1 MAVER
6 LRAIPSVESILRWA
20 SVAPW
25 IERLGR
31 TLVVSEVRA
40 VTETVREEIRA
51 GRLVVAFDEVPREIE
66 RRLRT
71 RLEALERP
79 SLRRVINATGV
90 ILHTNLGRAPLSAA
104 ALRALEQIGAG
115 YSNLEYDLARGER
128 GRREVHCQEVLR
140 RLLGAEA
147 ALVVNN
153 NAAAVLLVLNTLAE
167 GGEVLVSRGELI
179 EIGGAF
185 RLPEIMAKS
194 GAILRE
200 VGTTNRTRLDDYER
214 AITERTRLILRAHWS
229 NFRIIGFT
237 ERPSLKGLVALAH
250 RHGLPCY
257 EDLGSGC
264 LVDVGPWGISDEPTV
279 AQSLADGVDVCSFSG
294 DKLLGGPQAGIIV
307 GRAAIIER
315 LARNP
320 LMRVVRPDK
329 LTLAALEATLRAY
342 LAGRFEEVPVLRM
355 IALTPEHL
363 RRRAR
368 AFARRLRRACGE
380 AFHIRLKEGVSVA
393 GGGSAPGV
401 GLRTTLIALRHQQ
414 LSAQELDARLRAA
427 DPPVIARI
435 EEEEVVLDLRTV
447 SPEEEREML
456 RALSAIA
463 PRLRD
468 ESPDGEPPRSAQ
480 EPARA
485 DSG

>member
-1 MAVER
+1 MVVER
-6 LRAIPSVESILRWA
+6 LRAIPSVESILRWTSIA
-20 SVAPW
+20 AWV
-25 IERLGR
+25 ERLGR
-31 TLVVSEVRA
+31 AAVVREVRA
-40 VTETVREEIRA
+40 VTEELRRELRA
-51 GRLVVAFDEVPREIE
+51 GHLVMAQEDVPREIE
-66 RRLRT
+66 RRVRA
-71 RLEALERP
+71 RLEAVERP

-104 ALRALEQIGAG
+104 ALRAIERVGAG
-115 YSNLEYDLARGER
+115 YSNLEYDLLRGER
-128 GRREVHCQEVLR
+128 GRREVHCQDVLR
-140 RLLGAEA
+140 RLLDVEA

-200 VGTTNRTRLDDYER
+200 VGTTNRTRLEDYER
-214 AITERTRLILRAHWS
+214 ALTERTRLILRAHWS

-237 ERPSLKGLVALAH
+237 ERPPLRDLVALAH

-264 LVDVGPWGISDEPTV
+264 FVDLRPWGVPDEPTV
-279 AQSLADGVDVCSFSG
+279 AHSLAEGVDVCSFSG

-342 LAGRFEEVPVLRM
+342 LAGRLEEIPVLRM
-355 IALTPEHL
+355 IALTPEQL

-368 AFARRLRRACGE
+368 AFARRLRRMCGDV
-380 AFHIRLKEGVSVA
+380 FQVRLKDSASVT
-393 GGGSAPGV
+393 GGGSAPEV
-401 GLRTTLIALRHQQ
+401 GLPTTLIALRHER
-414 LSAQELDARLRAA
+414 LSAHDLEARLRAA
-427 DPPVIARI
+427 EPPIITRI
-435 EEEEVVLDLRTV
+435 EEDEVLLDLRTV
-447 SPEEEREML
+447 APEEETLVL
-456 RALSAIA
+456 RALSSIA
-463 PRLRD
+463 A
-468 ESPDGEPPRSAQ
+468 SI
-480 EPARA
+480 
-485 DSG
+485 SG

>member
-1 MAVER
+1 MGVEQ

-25 IERLGR
+25 IERFGR
-31 TLVVSEVRA
+31 PVIVREVRA
-40 VTETVREEIRA
+40 VADELRRDLRA
-51 GRLVVAFDEVPREIE
+51 GHPVEDVRREIE
-66 RRLRT
+66 RRLGA
-71 RLEALERP
+71 RLEMLERP

-90 ILHTNLGRAPLSAA
+90 ILHTNLGRAPLSPA
-104 ALRALEQIGAG
+104 ALQAIAHIGAA

-128 GRREVHCQEVLR
+128 GRREVHCQDVLR
-140 RLLGAEA
+140 RLLDVEA

-229 NFRIIGFT
+229 NFRIVGFT
-237 ERPSLKGLVALAH
+237 ERPPLRELVALA
-250 RHGLPCY
+250 RRYGVPCY
-257 EDLGSGC
+257 EDLGSGGM
-264 LVDVGPWGISDEPTV
+264 VDLRPWGISDEPTV

-307 GRAAIIER
+307 GRAAILER

-342 LAGRFEEVPVLRM
+342 LAGRIQEIPVLRM
-355 IALTPEHL
+355 IALTPEQL

-368 AFARRLRRACGE
+368 AFARRLRQACAT
-380 AFHIRLKEGVSVA
+380 AFHVRVRDGLSVT
-393 GGGSAPGV
+393 GGGSAPEV
-401 GLRTTLIALRHQQ
+401 GLRTTLVAVRHER
-414 LSAQELDARLRAA
+414 LPAHEVEARLRAA
-427 DPPVIARI
+427 DPPIIARI
-435 EEEEVVLDLRTV
+435 EEGEVLFDLRTV
-447 SPEEEREML
+447 SPEEEKL
-456 RALSAIA
+456 ILHALSTIA
-463 PRLRD
+463 A
-468 ESPDGEPPRSAQ
+468 SA
-480 EPARA
+480 
-485 DSG
+485 

>member
-1 MAVER
+1 MTEKADQGVVER
-6 LRAIPSVESILRWA
+6 LRAIPSVESILRWPW
-20 SVAPW
+20 VAPW

-31 TLVVSEVRA
+31 AVVVREVR
-40 VTETVREEIRA
+40 TVAEALRRELRA
-51 GRLVVAFDEVPREIE
+51 GQFVEDVPREIE
-66 RRLRT
+66 QRVRG

-90 ILHTNLGRAPLSAA
+90 ILHTNLGRAPLSTA
-104 ALRALEQIGAG
+104 ALQAIERIGAA

-128 GRREVHCQEVLR
+128 GRREAHCQEALR
-140 RLLGAEA
+140 RLLDVEA

-214 AITERTRLILRAHWS
+214 AITERARLILRAHWS
-229 NFRIIGFT
+229 NFRIVGFT
-237 ERPSLKGLVALAH
+237 ERPALRDLVALAH

-264 LVDVGPWGISDEPTV
+264 FVDLKPWGIPDEPTV
-279 AQSLADGVDVCSFSG
+279 AHSLAEGVDVCSFSG

-307 GRAAIIER
+307 GRATIIER

-342 LAGRFEEVPVLRM
+342 LAGRIEEIPVLRM
-355 IALTPEHL
+355 IALTPEYL

-368 AFARRLRRACGE
+368 SFARRLRRTCGE
-380 AFHIRLKEGVSVA
+380 AFHLRLRDGLSVI
-393 GGGSAPGV
+393 GGGSAPEV
-401 GLRTTLIALRHQQ
+401 GLRTTLVALRHER
-414 LSAQELDARLRAA
+414 LSAHELETRLRAA
-427 DPPVIARI
+427 DPPIIARI
-435 EEEEVVLDLRTV
+435 EQDEVLLDLRTV
-447 SPEEEREML
+447 APEEERFIL
-456 RALSAIA
+456 QTLSAIA
-463 PRLRD
+463 PSI
-468 ESPDGEPPRSAQ
+468 E
-480 EPARA
+480 
-485 DSG
+485 

>member
-1 MAVER
+1 MDTER

-31 TLVVSEVRA
+31 TTVVREVRA
-40 VTETVREEIRA
+40 VVEEIREEIRT
-51 GRLVVAFDEVPREIE
+51 GRFTVVSASSTSAEGSDAVPQELE
-66 RRLRT
+66 RRLRA
-71 RLEALERP
+71 RFEALERP

-90 ILHTNLGRAPLSAA
+90 ILHTNLGRAPLSTA
-104 ALRALEQIGAG
+104 ALRAIHDIGAA
-115 YSNLEYDLARGER
+115 YSNLEYDLVRGER
-128 GRREVHCQEVLR
+128 GRREAHCQDLLR
-140 RLLGAEA
+140 RLLDVEA
-147 ALVVNN
+147 ALIVNN

-167 GGEVLVSRGELI
+167 GGEVIVSRGELI

-194 GAILRE
+194 GALLRE

-214 AITERTRLILRAHWS
+214 AITDRTRLILRAHWS

-237 ERPSLKGLVALAH
+237 ERPSLKDLVALAH

-264 LVDVGPWGISDEPTV
+264 LVDLSPWGISDEPTV
-279 AQSLADGVDVCSFSG
+279 PHSLADGVDVCSFSG

-307 GRAAIIER
+307 GRAAILER

-320 LMRVVRPDK
+320 LMRAVRPDK

-342 LAGRFEEVPVLRM
+342 LTGQIEQIPVLRM
-355 IALTPEHL
+355 IALTPEQL

-368 AFARRLRRACGE
+368 TFATRLRRTCGE
-380 AFHIRLKEGVSVA
+380 ALRVRLREGASVT
-393 GGGSAPGV
+393 GGGSAPEV
-401 GLRTTLIALRHQQ
+401 GLRTTLVALRHQH
-414 LSAQELDARLRAA
+414 LPTPELEARLRAA
-427 DPPVIARI
+427 NPPIIARI
-435 EEEEVVLDLRTV
+435 EGDELLLDLRTV
-447 SPEEEREML
+447 PPEEEKEIL
-456 RALSAIA
+456 RVLQELLAH
-463 PRLRD
+463 
-468 ESPDGEPPRSAQ
+468 AQ
-480 EPARA
+480 AK
-485 DSG
+485 

>member
-1 MAVER
+1 MTEAESVER
-6 LRAIPSVESILRWA
+6 LRAIPSVESILHWG
-20 SVAPW
+20 SIAPW
-25 IERLGR
+25 TERFGR
-31 TLVVSEVRA
+31 AIVVREVRA
-40 VTETVREEIRA
+40 VTDELRRELRA
-51 GRLVVAFDEVPREIE
+51 GHLALTPQDVPREIE
-66 RRLRT
+66 RRLRA
-71 RLEALERP
+71 RLEAFERP

-90 ILHTNLGRAPLSAA
+90 VLHTNLGRAPLSAA
-104 ALRALEQIGAG
+104 ALQAIERVGVG
-115 YSNLEYDLARGER
+115 YSNLEFDLVRGER
-128 GRREVHCQEVLR
+128 GRREMHCQDVLR
-140 RLLGAEA
+140 HLLDVEA

-167 GGEVLVSRGELI
+167 GGEVIVSRGELI

-200 VGTTNRTRLDDYER
+200 VGTTNRTRLEDYER

-237 ERPSLKGLVALAH
+237 ERPSLRDLVALAH

-264 LVDVGPWGISDEPTV
+264 LVDLRPWGIPDEPTV
-279 AQSLADGVDVCSFSG
+279 AHSLAEGVDVCSFSG

-307 GRAAIIER
+307 GRAAILER

-342 LAGRFEEVPVLRM
+342 LAGRLEEIPVLRM
-355 IALTPEHL
+355 IALTPEQV

-368 AFARRLRRACGE
+368 AFASRLRRICGE
-380 AFHIRLKEGVSVA
+380 AFRVRLRDGVSVA
-393 GGGSAPGV
+393 GGGAAPEV
-401 GLRTTLIALRHQQ
+401 GLRTALIALRHER
-414 LSAQELDARLRAA
+414 LPAHELEARLRAA
-427 DPPVIARI
+427 DPPIIARI
-435 EEEEVVLDLRTV
+435 EEEEVLLDLRTV
-447 SPEEEREML
+447 SSEEEELIL
-456 RALSAIA
+456 RALSLVATSMS
-463 PRLRD
+463 L
-468 ESPDGEPPRSAQ
+468 
-480 EPARA
+480 
-485 DSG
+485 

>member
-1 MAVER
+1 MVIER
-6 LRAIPSVESILRWA
+6 LRAIPSVESILRWTSIA
-20 SVAPW
+20 AWV
-25 IERLGR
+25 ERFGR
-31 TLVVSEVRA
+31 AAVVREVRA
-40 VTETVREEIRA
+40 VTDALRRELRA
-51 GRLVVAFDEVPREIE
+51 GHLAVAQEDVPREIE
-66 RRLRT
+66 RRVRA
-71 RLEALERP
+71 RLEAFERP
-79 SLRRVINATGV
+79 SLRGVINATGV

-104 ALRALEQIGAG
+104 ALCAIERIGAG
-115 YSNLEYDLARGER
+115 YSNLEYDLTRGER
-128 GRREVHCQEVLR
+128 GRRDVHCQDVLR
-140 RLLGAEA
+140 RLLDVEA
-147 ALVVNN
+147 ALIVNN

-200 VGTTNRTRLDDYER
+200 VGTTNRTRLEDYER
-214 AITERTRLILRAHWS
+214 AITERARLILRAHWS

-237 ERPSLKGLVALAH
+237 ERPPLRDLVALAH

-264 LVDVGPWGISDEPTV
+264 FVDLRAWGIPDEPTV
-279 AQSLADGVDVCSFSG
+279 AHSLAEGVDVCSFSG

-342 LAGRFEEVPVLRM
+342 LAGRLEEIPVLRM
-355 IALTPEHL
+355 IALTPEQL

-368 AFARRLRRACGE
+368 AFARRLRRVCGE
-380 AFHIRLKEGVSVA
+380 VFHVRLKDSASVT

-401 GLRTTLIALRHQQ
+401 DLPTTLIALRHER
-414 LSAQELDARLRAA
+414 LPAHDLEARLRAA
-427 DPPVIARI
+427 DPPIIARI
-435 EEEEVVLDLRTV
+435 EEDAVLLDLRTV
-447 SPEEEREML
+447 APEEEQLIL
-456 RALSAIA
+456 RALRLIA
-463 PRLRD
+463 A
-468 ESPDGEPPRSAQ
+468 SI
-480 EPARA
+480 
-485 DSG
+485 SG

>member
-1 MAVER
+1 MVVER
-6 LRAIPSVESILRWA
+6 LRAIPSVESILRWTSIA
-20 SVAPW
+20 AWV
-25 IERLGR
+25 ERFGR
-31 TLVVSEVRA
+31 AAVVREVRA
-40 VTETVREEIRA
+40 VTDELRRELRA
-51 GRLVVAFDEVPREIE
+51 GHLAVAREDVPREIE
-66 RRLRT
+66 RRLRA
-71 RLEALERP
+71 RLEAFERP

-104 ALRALEQIGAG
+104 ALRAIERIGAG
-115 YSNLEYDLARGER
+115 YSNLEYDLTRGER
-128 GRREVHCQEVLR
+128 GRREVHCQDVLR
-140 RLLGAEA
+140 RLLDVEA
-147 ALVVNN
+147 ALIVNN

-200 VGTTNRTRLDDYER
+200 VGTTNRTRLEDYER

-237 ERPSLKGLVALAH
+237 ERPPLRDLAALAH

-264 LVDVGPWGISDEPTV
+264 FVDLRPWEIPDEPTV
-279 AQSLADGVDVCSFSG
+279 AHSLAEGVDVCSFSG

-342 LAGRFEEVPVLRM
+342 LAGRFEEIPVLRM
-355 IALTPEHL
+355 IALTPEQL

-368 AFARRLRRACGE
+368 AFARRLRRMCGE
-380 AFHIRLKEGVSVA
+380 EFHVRLKDSASVT
-393 GGGSAPGV
+393 GGGAAPEV
-401 GLRTTLIALRHQQ
+401 GLRTTLIALRHER
-414 LSAQELDARLRAA
+414 LPTHELEARLRTGE
-427 DPPVIARI
+427 PPIIARI
-435 EEEEVVLDLRTV
+435 EEDELLFDLRTV
-447 SPEEEREML
+447 SPDEERSIL
-456 RALSAIA
+456 QALSAIA
-463 PRLRD
+463 SS
-468 ESPDGEPPRSAQ
+468 ERS
-480 EPARA
+480 
-485 DSG
+485 D